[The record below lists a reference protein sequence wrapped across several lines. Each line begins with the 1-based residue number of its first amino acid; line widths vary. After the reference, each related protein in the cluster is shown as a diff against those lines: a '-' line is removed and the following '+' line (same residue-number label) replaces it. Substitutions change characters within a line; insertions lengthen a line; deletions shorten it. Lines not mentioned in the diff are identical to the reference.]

1 MNPSKL
7 VLGTVQFGRKYGFEK
22 KIINKQNK
30 VNEIL
35 ELSKK
40 FKILSLDTATDYLNA
55 EKKIGNYKKRSFFKI
70 ITKLPR
76 IESKKIKRNE
86 INYIEK
92 KLFNSLSNLKQKNI
106 YGVLIHYFDDI
117 LKPGSK
123 HLIDFLK
130 DLKKKKIIKKFGI
143 SVYSPKQ
150 FNMALNIFIPDIV
163 QFPLNIL
170 DQRFLKIDLN
180 KYKKI
185 DFYARSIFLQGL
197 LLHDTSNLPNFFLPI
212 KKKLEKMVKYCK
224 KNDISQLEA
233 CINFIKEQKNINYFI
248 LGIDNHE
255 QLEQIIHIF
264 KKKKNSNINFSKF
277 SINNSKFIDPR
288 NWKL

>member
-76 IESKKIKRNE
+76 IESKKITRNE

-224 KNDISQLEA
+224 KKDISKLEA

-264 KKKKNSNINFSKF
+264 KKKKKLKYKF
-277 SINNSKFIDPR
+277 FKIFN
-288 NWKL
+288 

>member
-1 MNPSKL
+1 MNKDKL
-7 VLGTVQFGRKYGFEK
+7 IIANWKMNFFYKNASIFCK
-22 KIINKQNK
+22 KLI
-30 VNEIL
+30 
-35 ELSKK
+35 SKK
-40 FKILSLDTATDYLNA
+40 NINCKF
-55 EKKIGNYKKRSFFKI
+55 I
-70 ITKLPR
+70 ICP
-76 IESKKIKRNE
+76 
-86 INYIEK
+86 
-92 KLFNSLSNLKQKNI
+92 
-106 YGVLIHYFDDI
+106 
-117 LKPGSK
+117 P
-123 HLIDFLK
+123 
-130 DLKKKKIIKKFGI
+130 
-143 SVYSPKQ
+143 
-150 FNMALNIFIPDIV
+150 
-163 QFPLNIL
+163 FPLIL
-170 DQRFLKIDLN
+170 PLSS

-224 KNDISQLEA
+224 KKDISQLEA